1 MKLAE
6 LLTRIPGAELGGDA
20 DLEISA
26 VSHDSRR
33 SGPGTLFVGIRGLV
47 TDGNDFAAAA
57 RKKGAVAVCS
67 EEPPRGEGT
76 WVRVPDA
83 REALALFSAA
93 VLGDPARSLDLVGV
107 TGTNGKTTTSYLI
120 DSALRAAGESTGLVG
135 TVEYRVGNRIAEAVR
150 TTPEASDLQAL
161 LGEMRDAGCRR
172 AVLEVS
178 SHSLALKRVHGLEF
192 KLAVFTNLTRDHLDF
207 HGDMDAYFAAKR
219 TLFEKLL
226 RSDGHAILNLDD
238 DRCSELA
245 RVSRGRV
252 WTYSLENPK
261 ADLFAEELRL
271 GLDRTRLRART
282 PVGALELE
290 SALVGRFNVQNLL
303 AALGAGLALGLPA
316 DAVQRGIATL
326 AGVPGRMEKVEVGQD
341 FTVLVDYAHT
351 DDALKN
357 LLETVRG
364 LGPRRV
370 ITVFGCGGDRD
381 RSKRPLMGAVA
392 ARLSDVVILTSD
404 NPRSEPPEAILDD
417 IRRGIPAAR
426 AQDTLVIPDR
436 RDAIARAL
444 EMGREGVCV
453 VIAGKG
459 HETYQVVRE
468 RSVPFDDR
476 QVARDVLARLA
487 GAGGRGERGDDRD
500 GPQPGT
506 RARGGRR
513 TPAVPGAGR
522 AGAAVGLDRLAHAR
536 AGSAVRRGPWP
547 PLRRPRLPGRSAG
560 AWRRGR
566 ARRA

>member
-1 MKLAE
+1 MKLAQ
-6 LLTRIPGAELGGDA
+6 LVARLPGAETSGDA
-20 DLEISA
+20 DLEITA

-33 SGPGTLFVGIRGLV
+33 SGPGALFVGIRGLV
-47 TDGNDFAAAA
+47 TDGNDFVEAA
-57 RKKGAVAVCS
+57 RKKGAVAICS

-76 WVRVPDA
+76 WVRVGNA
-83 REALALFSAA
+83 REALALCSAA

-107 TGTNGKTTTSYLI
+107 TGTNGKTTTTYLI
-120 DSALRAAGESTGLVG
+120 DSALRAAGESVGLIG

-150 TTPEASDLQAL
+150 TTPESSDLQAL
-161 LGEMRDAGCRR
+161 LREMADASCRR

-178 SHSLALKRVHGLEF
+178 SHSLALQRVHGLEF
-192 KLAVFTNLTRDHLDF
+192 KVAVFTNLTRDHLDF
-207 HGDMDAYFAAKR
+207 HGDMDGYFAAKR

-226 RSDGHAILNLDD
+226 RPDGHAILNLDD
-238 DRCSELA
+238 DRAAELR

-252 WTYSLENPK
+252 WTYSLEDPK
-261 ADLFAEELRL
+261 ADLFAEDLRL

-282 PVGALELE
+282 PAGVLELE

-316 DAVQRGIATL
+316 DAVQRGLATL
-326 AGVPGRMEKVEVGQD
+326 QGVPGRMEKVALGQD

-404 NPRSEPPEAILDD
+404 NPRSEPPEAILDE
-417 IRRGIPAAR
+417 IRRGIPASR

-459 HETYQVVRE
+459 HESYQVLRE
-468 RSVPFDDR
+468 RTVPFDDR

-487 GAGGRGERGDDRD
+487 GAGGKR
-500 GPQPGT
+500 
-506 RARGGRR
+506 
-513 TPAVPGAGR
+513 
-522 AGAAVGLDRLAHAR
+522 
-536 AGSAVRRGPWP
+536 
-547 PLRRPRLPGRSAG
+547 
-560 AWRRGR
+560 
-566 ARRA
+566 

>member
-6 LLTRIPGAELGGDA
+6 LVARLPGAEISGDSS
-20 DLEISA
+20 LEIAS

-33 SGPGTLFVGIRGLV
+33 SGPGSLFVGIRGLV
-47 TDGNDFAAAA
+47 TDGNDFAEAA
-57 RKKGAVAVCS
+57 RKKGAVAIGS
-67 EEPPRGEGT
+67 EEPPQGDGT
-76 WVRVPDA
+76 WVRVPSA
-83 REALALFSAA
+83 REALAVFSAA

-107 TGTNGKTTTSYLI
+107 TGTNGRTTTTYLI
-120 DSALRAAGESTGLVG
+120 DGALRAAGESVGLVG

-150 TTPEASDLQAL
+150 TTPESSDLQAL
-161 LGEMRDAGCRR
+161 LREMVDASCRR

-178 SHSLALKRVHGLEF
+178 SHSLALQRVHGLEF
-192 KLAVFTNLTRDHLDF
+192 KVAVFTNLTRDHLDF
-207 HGDMDAYFAAKR
+207 HGDMDGYFAAKR

-226 RSDGHAILNLDD
+226 RPDGHAILNLDD
-238 DRCSELA
+238 DRGPELEQL
-245 RVSRGRV
+245 VRGRV
-252 WTYSLENPK
+252 WTYSLEDPK
-261 ADLFAEELRL
+261 ADLFAEDVRL

-282 PVGALELE
+282 PVGVLELE
-290 SALVGRFNVQNLL
+290 TALVGRFNVSNVL

-316 DAVQRGIATL
+316 DAVQRGIAAL
-326 AGVPGRMEKVEVGQD
+326 SGVPGRMEKVSAGQD

-426 AQDTLVIPDR
+426 VQDTLVIPDR

-444 EMGREGVCV
+444 EMGREGVLV

-459 HETYQVVRE
+459 HESYQVLRE

-487 GAGGRGERGDDRD
+487 GAGGKR
-500 GPQPGT
+500 
-506 RARGGRR
+506 
-513 TPAVPGAGR
+513 
-522 AGAAVGLDRLAHAR
+522 
-536 AGSAVRRGPWP
+536 
-547 PLRRPRLPGRSAG
+547 
-560 AWRRGR
+560 
-566 ARRA
+566 